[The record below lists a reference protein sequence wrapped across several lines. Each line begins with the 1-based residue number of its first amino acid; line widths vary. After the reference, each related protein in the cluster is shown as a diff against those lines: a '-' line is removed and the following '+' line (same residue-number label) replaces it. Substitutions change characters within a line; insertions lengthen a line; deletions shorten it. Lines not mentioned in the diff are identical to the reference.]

1 VFVEGLIEKK
11 INSYKSGINLLI
23 EGEKTRRMASTLM
36 NTESSRSH
44 TIFTILVETQTTEDD
59 MIKSK
64 KARLHIV
71 DLAGSERVKH
81 TNVEGERLR

>member
-1 VFVEGLIEKK
+1 MFVEGLIEKK